1 MDLENNIEDAET
13 VYEINELDLMSLPID
28 KNQLNGRYV

>member
-13 VYEINELDLMSLPID
+13 VYEINELDLID
-28 KNQLNGRYV
+28 RNQSNQGYV

>member
-13 VYEINELDLMSLPID
+13 VYEINELDLMPSTID
-28 KNQLNGRYV
+28 KDQLNGRYV

>member
-13 VYEINELDLMSLPID
+13 VYEINELDLMPLTID
-28 KNQLNGRYV
+28 KNPSNQGYV